1 MIDVLP
7 HRSAV
12 SLHSS
17 KRSSLANSR
26 AAVQSRASSCLT
38 VGIAMRFL
46 SQAPLPFL
54 RQATGPHS
62 TMSDFGGKADIG
74 FTQLNVRY

>member
-17 KRSSLANSR
+17 KRSSNSQQSSR
-26 AAVQSRASSCLT
+26 SAVQSQ
-38 VGIAMRFL
+38 FL
-46 SQAPLPFL
+46 SYRWNCNEILVASPLPFL

-62 TMSDFGGKADIG
+62 TKSDFGGKADIG